1 MITDYNPM
9 STLFLCVYNEGNTCF
24 VWNNTPQTLNTMA
37 QSNICK
43 AQSNELGGVELMR
56 SVNELSCQCIVRSRP
71 SSIAVVIAFVAV
83 VVAFVGCCSCCW
95 WW

>member
-43 AQSNELGGVELMR
+43 AQSNICKAQSKELGAVEY
-56 SVNELSCQCIVRSRP
+56 E
-71 SSIAVVIAFVAV
+71 
-83 VVAFVGCCSCCW
+83 
-95 WW
+95 